1 MEMALA
7 RLPSMASLILVL
19 SSQRAHRWTDRLAAY
34 YSMRSP
40 VLLLENSVQRYVET
54 HADHH
59 AAEFR
64 GPGTHHHYDDSPD
77 DFDMD
82 MDQRTRFLGGRA
94 GRIIL
99 LGDGT
104 EILTG
109 QIHDDDGDI
118 DMEDRGEA
126 EEADDD
132 EDEQVPASSK
142 DKPNGE
148 TIDKERSKREET
160 PSPALQGKDT
170 ESTEKVEEAKRQQAE
185 TGETEPKTAAVTDST
200 DTKAAVDG
208 KKD

>member
-7 RLPSMASLILVL
+7 RLPSMASLIPVL
-19 SSQRAHRWTDRLAAY
+19 SSRRAHRWTDRLAAY
-34 YSMRSP
+34 HPMRSP
-40 VLLLENSVQRYVET
+40 VLLLEHSVQRLVGT

-148 TIDKERSKREET
+148 SIERSKREET
-160 PSPALQGKDT
+160 PSPALQGNNT
-170 ESTEKVEEAKRQQAE
+170 EPAEKGEEAKRQQAE
-185 TGETEPKTAAVTDST
+185 TGESEPKTAAVADST

-208 KKD
+208 EKA

>member
-1 MEMALA
+1 MTQ
-7 RLPSMASLILVL
+7 PFS
-19 SSQRAHRWTDRLAAY
+19 AY
-34 YSMRSP
+34 ERTQCGPWSCFWRSGI
-40 VLLLENSVQRYVET
+40 SRYVDT
-54 HADHH
+54 HADNH

-64 GPGTHHHYDDSPD
+64 GPGTHHNYDDSGD

-109 QIHDDDGDI
+109 HIHDDDGDV

-126 EEADDD
+126 EEAEDD
-132 EDEQVPASSK
+132 EDDQVPASSQN
-142 DKPNGE
+142 KPNGAALH
-148 TIDKERSKREET
+148 DERSKREQT
-160 PSPALQGKDT
+160 PSPALQGKNT
-170 ESTEKVEEAKRQQAE
+170 EPAEKVEEAKRQQAE
-185 TGETEPKTAAVTDST
+185 TGETEPKMSAATDST

-208 KKD
+208 KKN

>member
-1 MEMALA
+1 MEMGLA
-7 RLPSMASLILVL
+7 HLPSTASHNPSPYSARVQQADW
-19 SSQRAHRWTDRLAAY
+19 QRTERGPWFCVW
-34 YSMRSP
+34 RSGT
-40 VLLLENSVQRYVET
+40 SRCVET
-54 HADHH
+54 HADDH

-109 QIHDDDGDI
+109 GIHDDDGDV

-132 EDEQVPASSK
+132 EDDQVPASSQN
-142 DKPNGE
+142 KPNGAAVDE
-148 TIDKERSKREET
+148 ARSKREET
-160 PSPALQGKDT
+160 PEPGLQGKNT
-170 ESTEKVEEAKRQQAE
+170 APTEKVEEAKRQLAE
-185 TGETEPKTAAVTDST
+185 TGEAEPKIAAVTDST
-200 DTKAAVDG
+200 DTKAAVED
-208 KKD
+208 KKN

>member
-1 MEMALA
+1 
-7 RLPSMASLILVL
+7 
-19 SSQRAHRWTDRLAAY
+19 
-34 YSMRSP
+34 
-40 VLLLENSVQRYVET
+40 
-54 HADHH
+54 
-59 AAEFR
+59 
-64 GPGTHHHYDDSPD
+64 
-77 DFDMD
+77 MD

-142 DKPNGE
+142 DKPNGD
-148 TIDKERSKREET
+148 TVERSKREET
-160 PSPALQGKDT
+160 PSPALQGKNT
-170 ESTEKVEEAKRQQAE
+170 EPAEKAEEAKRQQAE
-185 TGETEPKTAAVTDST
+185 TGESEPKTAAVTDST

-208 KKD
+208 EKA